1 MRRPGAAPAA
11 RPPSQRQLR
20 VGEEVRH
27 LLAKVLERGD
37 VRDPDV
43 AGKVITVTE
52 VAVSPDLRNASVYV
66 VEMGGGDV
74 KALLGGLKRVA
85 SFLRHELAKQMALRT
100 VPALHFHADVSF
112 DRASRIER
120 LLALPEVRRDLEAT
134 SPPDDGS

>member
-1 MRRPGAAPAA
+1 MSRGATKA
-11 RPPSQRQLR
+11 PSQRQLR

-27 LLAKVLERGD
+27 ILANVLERGD

-74 KALLGGLKRVA
+74 KALLSGLKRV
-85 SFLRHELAKQMALRT
+85 SSYFRHELSQKMNLRT
-100 VPALHFHADVSF
+100 VPMLHFHADTSF
-112 DRASRIER
+112 DRASRIDA
-120 LLALPEVRRDLEAT
+120 LLATPEVRRDL
-134 SPPDDGS
+134 SDDRDRSDDGS